1 MFAGMFIR
9 EKRTPNSDKV
19 AIQLVDSIRSGTKVK
34 QKIIRHFGFA
44 LNDDE
49 KTALRKIASNYK
61 ASMLAKNAPAL
72 FEKGD
77 LLNKVIE
84 HGQKSIHHTKAI
96 PVNLCDIREE
106 KRIHVGIHQSYGRVY
121 DDIGFTKTLKTPS
134 RKKTSVRLMRD
145 IVMARIANPMSKRS
159 SAIML
164 EQEYGVKANLGSV
177 YNMMDLIDETVIEKI
192 KTLSY
197 QYSKSLLDEK
207 VNIVFYDC
215 TTLYFESFIE
225 DDLKQNGYSKDG
237 KFNQSQVL
245 LAVMVTQ
252 AGLPVGYELYEGSKF
267 EGHTLDKALERL
279 HQQYKIDKL
288 IFVADAALLSAEN
301 IQSFKDK
308 NQPFIVGARIKNM
321 SNAWTEKIL
330 DIKEYKPLYPKNEN
344 DKNNEDADESTFID
358 INNTQEGTRL
368 IVTHSPKRAAKD
380 RHDREK
386 SIESL
391 TKRIAKSKDPKSLL
405 NNFGYKKFIKIEGDA
420 TITTDTEKIKEAQKW
435 DGLHGIITNMDEES
449 TQSLLAHYKGL
460 WQVEETFRIS
470 KHDLRMRPIFH
481 WTEKRIKAHIA
492 ICFMALMCVRVLEY
506 KVRLQYKKL
515 SPEVLRYELE
525 KLQVSIL
532 IDQSTQKQ
540 YVLPSKASQHARK
553 ILQLLGHRWG
563 ETPYHIPTKAQK

>member
-1 MFAGMFIR
+1 MFAPMFIR

-19 AIQLVDSIRSGTKVK
+19 AVQLVDSIRTGSKVK

-44 LNDDE
+44 LNEDE

-61 ASMLAKNAPAL
+61 ASLLDKNAPAL

-159 SAIML
+159 SALML
-164 EQEYGVKANLGSV
+164 EQEYGVTANLGSV

-192 KTLSY
+192 KALSY

-215 TTLYFESFIE
+215 TTPYFESFVE

-237 KFNQSQVL
+237 KFNQSQIL

-267 EGHTLDKALERL
+267 EGYTLDDALKRL
-279 HQQYKIDKL
+279 HEQYKIDKL
-288 IFVADAALLSAEN
+288 IFVADAALLSTEN

-321 SNAWTEKIL
+321 NHAWTEKIL
-330 DIKEYKPLYPKNEN
+330 DLKDY
-344 DKNNEDADESTFID
+344 
-358 INNTQEGTRL
+358 
-368 IVTHSPKRAAKD
+368 KD
-380 RHDREK
+380 RIMNPN
-386 SIESL
+386 S
-391 TKRIAKSKDPKSLL
+391 
-405 NNFGYKKFIKIEGDA
+405 
-420 TITTDTEKIKEAQKW
+420 
-435 DGLHGIITNMDEES
+435 
-449 TQSLLAHYKGL
+449 HYD
-460 WQVEETFRIS
+460 I
-470 KHDLRMRPIFH
+470 
-481 WTEKRIKAHIA
+481 
-492 ICFMALMCVRVLEY
+492 
-506 KVRLQYKKL
+506 
-515 SPEVLRYELE
+515 
-525 KLQVSIL
+525 
-532 IDQSTQKQ
+532 
-540 YVLPSKASQHARK
+540 
-553 ILQLLGHRWG
+553 
-563 ETPYHIPTKAQK
+563 ETPLFSNELNKAIETLEMLSTATGLIL